1 MNWEFLIQ
9 NKESLLVSTDTRNLP
24 AGCVF
29 FALHGAN
36 FDGNKFAQQALEQ
49 GASLVVI
56 DDPEVFSTL
65 NPQLS
70 YTSSASDRSS
80 KGEIRTFNSQHS
92 YTSSAS
98 DRSSKGEI
106 RTLPSQ
112 LLLVEDTLLAL
123 QDLAR
128 AWRRHLGLP
137 IIGVTGTNGKTTT
150 KELLATVLSTKYN
163 LHYTQGNLNNQ
174 IGVPLTLLSLT
185 TAHELAIVEMGAS
198 HPGDIKELVD
208 IAEPNYG
215 LITNVGRAHLEGFG
229 SFEGVQRTK
238 QELYDYLVAHQGTIF
253 RNTDN
258 PYLAAMHSNAAREFR
273 SLGVQEF
280 RSTSEPLNRAASELS
295 EPLNRAASELSE
307 PLNSKASEPSEPLN
321 SDFVAYTTG
330 VMPDGTR
337 LVGAYNA
344 ENISAA
350 LCVGEYFGVDRE
362 QGLAAI
368 RQYVP
373 TNNRSQAMT
382 TERNRLIVDAY
393 NANPTSMQAAI
404 SVFKGDTFI
413 LGAMRELG
421 EYTHLEHQNV
431 VNMLAERKA
440 DLVFLVGEE
449 YRLTTSPYPIFD
461 TVDQLHAY
469 LEEHPLTDKH
479 ILLKGSRSTHIE
491 QLLDIL

>member
-36 FDGNKFAQQALEQ
+36 FDGNKFAMQALEQ
-49 GASLVVI
+49 GASLVVV
-56 DDPEVFSTL
+56 DDPEVFAAHSQS
-65 NPQLS
+65 PI
-70 YTSSASDRSS
+70 A
-80 KGEIRTFNSQHS
+80 NSQS
-92 YTSSAS
+92 PIANS
-98 DRSSKGEI
+98 R
-106 RTLPSQ
+106 

-150 KELLATVLSTKYN
+150 KELLASVLSTKYN
-163 LHYTQGNLNNQ
+163 LHYTQGNLNNH

-198 HPGDIKELVD
+198 HPGDIKELVE

-238 QELYDYLVAHQGTIF
+238 QELYDYLVAHNGTIF

-258 PYLAAMHSNAAREFR
+258 PYLAAMHSKA
-273 SLGVQEF
+273 VQEF
-280 RSTSEPLNRAASELS
+280 GSSGVLLNSSSAASE
-295 EPLNRAASELSE
+295 PT
-307 PLNSKASEPSEPLN
+307 EPLN

-330 VMPDGTR
+330 NMPDGTH
-337 LVGAYNA
+337 LIGAYNA
-344 ENISAA
+344 ENVSAA

-368 RQYVP
+368 RRYVP
-373 TNNRSQAMT
+373 TNNRSQAMQT
-382 TERNRLIVDAY
+382 ANNQLIVDAY

-421 EYTHLEHQNV
+421 DYTHLEHQNV

-440 DLVFLVGEE
+440 DLVYLVGEE

-461 TVDQLHAY
+461 TVDELRVY
-469 LEEHPLTDKH
+469 LGEHPLKGRN
-479 ILLKGSRSTHIE
+479 ILLKGSRSTKME
-491 QLLDIL
+491 TLLPVL

>member
-1 MNWEFLIQ
+1 MDWSFLIK

-36 FDGNKFAQQALEQ
+36 FDGNKFALQALEQ
-49 GASLVVI
+49 GASLAVI
-56 DDPEVFSTL
+56 DDPEVIA
-65 NPQLS
+65 
-70 YTSSASDRSS
+70 SSPDSLIASSPIAYRQSP
-80 KGEIRTFNSQHS
+80 IAHPR
-92 YTSSAS
+92 
-98 DRSSKGEI
+98 
-106 RTLPSQ
+106 

-128 AWRRHLGLP
+128 AWRRELALP
-137 IIGVTGTNGKTTT
+137 IIGITGTNGKTTT

-174 IGVPLTLLSLT
+174 IGVPLTLLQIT
-185 TAHELAIVEMGAS
+185 RAHEMAIVEMGAS
-198 HPGDIKELVD
+198 HPGDIKELVN

-238 QELYDYLVAHQGTIF
+238 QELYDYLVAHNGTIF

-258 PYLAAMHSNAAREFR
+258 PYLATMYQNALQAAGDLQR
-273 SLGVQEF
+273 SDLQDQGSDLQ
-280 RSTSEPLNRAASELS
+280 RSDLH
-295 EPLNRAASELSE
+295 
-307 PLNSKASEPSEPLN
+307 
-321 SDFVAYTTG
+321 YTTG

-337 LVGAYNA
+337 LIGAYNA
-344 ENISAA
+344 ENVSAA
-350 LCVGEYFGVDRE
+350 LCVGEYFGIDRE
-362 QGLAAI
+362 QGLEAI

-373 TNNRSQAMT
+373 TNNRSQSMQTAH
-382 TERNRLIVDAY
+382 NHLIVDAY

-404 SVFKGDTFI
+404 NAFQGDTYI

-421 EYTHLEHQNV
+421 EYSHLEHQNL

-440 DLVFLVGEE
+440 DLVYLVGEE
-449 YRLTTSPYPIFD
+449 YRQTTSPYPIFD
-461 TVDQLHAY
+461 RVEELRAY
-469 LEEHPLTDKH
+469 LEQHPLRDRK
-479 ILLKGSRSTHIE
+479 ILLKGSRSTKME
-491 QLLDIL
+491 TLLDIL